1 MVLEEE
7 DGDTC
12 CFGRCQKVN
21 SKKKPAKGFC
31 GRVCTA
37 GCDVVFNNK
46 LTRAL
51 CGTCACYE
59 PKTHTDKAICTFFVM
74 ANVALLIAVLIPLV
88 LESAIYE
95 GIHDQV
101 VVDGT
106 NAHAFDTWQTNMY
119 GEGDDLEVYYKT
131 YFFDVQNPLEAL
143 QGAKPVV
150 VEKGPYCYR
159 EYFQKF
165 DISWSDHG
173 DTVTYNNQ
181 RVYYFNE
188 DCTAPGLSMH
198 DNLTLPYASTLGF
211 NFLLDKIPA
220 EANELIDA
228 LFEGLLDPIEAQL
241 LALAD
246 TKHGPTKNAI
256 LAIEAGIERLEAVSP
271 LKLTR
276 NVNLSPFD
284 GCRISKPS

>member
-1 MVLEEE
+1 MAYEEE
-7 DGDTC
+7 ETDTC
-12 CFGRCQKVN
+12 CFERCQKVSSN
-21 SKKKPAKGFC
+21 KKTKGFC
-31 GRVCTA
+31 GRVGSAT
-37 GCDVVFNNK
+37 CDILCNNK
-46 LTRAL
+46 LSKAL

-59 PKTHTDKAICTFFVM
+59 PKTQTDKAICTFFVM
-74 ANVALLIAVLIPLV
+74 ANIALLIAVLIPLA
-88 LESAIYE
+88 LESAIYD
-95 GIHDQV
+95 GIHEQV

-131 YFFDVQNPLEAL
+131 YFFDVQNARDVL

-165 DISWSDHG
+165 DISWTDHG

-188 DCTAPGLSMH
+188 ECTAPGLTM
-198 DNLTLPYASTLGF
+198 DDTLTLPYASTLGF

-228 LFEGLLDPIEAQL
+228 LFEGLLDPIEAQV

-256 LAIEAGIERLEAVSP
+256 LAIEAGIERLEAVWP
-271 LKLTR
+271 LNCAL
-276 NVNLSPFD
+276 
-284 GCRISKPS
+284 